1 MATRSLL
8 PALLVLLGALL
19 PGSGGAG
26 TSVQPPEAT
35 IPRGGSV
42 VVTCSAT
49 CDQNATLGLETP
61 LTKKQINQGQNWVT
75 YELSGIQENSTPLCF
90 SNCGA
95 RQTQASVSLTVYWFP
110 VSVELA
116 PLPQWHPVGEN
127 LTLHCQVEGGAP
139 RSHLSVMLL
148 QGEKVLAQQPAV
160 GEPAEVT
167 ATVLAGRDDHGTNFS
182 CRTELDLRTQGLGLF
197 QNRSI
202 PRKLQTFVLP
212 KIGPRLAT
220 PRIMEVGTHWP
231 VNCSLDGLFPVSEA
245 QVHLALEDQRLEP
258 TVKYSKDTLWAT
270 AWAKVNAGE
279 EGAQQLRCTVM
290 LGNQSQRTAEKVTV
304 YSFPAPN
311 LTLSE
316 LVVPEGTVVTVEC
329 KAHPRAVVTLSGA
342 PVGTPGPRA
351 QFMLNASAEDNGR
364 SFLCSAV
371 LKVDGTKLHK
381 NETQELTVLYGP
393 RLDESDC
400 PGNWTVQEGSQ
411 QTLKCQAWGN
421 PVPKVNCHRI
431 DDGASLPIGVL
442 RPVMRNISGT
452 YKCRAI
458 SPRGE
463 VTREVVVN
471 VNYHHQNNI
480 VVIVLVAAAVILA
493 TVGTAAYFYNRQ
505 RKIREYKLRKAQETY
520 NNMKLNTSP

>member
-304 YSFPAPN
+304 YN
-311 LTLSE
+311 
-316 LVVPEGTVVTVEC
+316 
-329 KAHPRAVVTLSGA
+329 
-342 PVGTPGPRA
+342 
-351 QFMLNASAEDNGR
+351 
-364 SFLCSAV
+364 
-371 LKVDGTKLHK
+371 
-381 NETQELTVLYGP
+381 GP